1 MFQPI
6 FNRSTSMYT
15 VDEDFVSCVAF
26 LKNINF
32 KICSTV
38 MFRSCGLIA
47 LKKWIKWSFDL
58 DIANFRRDAELCRFC
73 YKRWILENSL
83 FSTFYPQHIIW
94 FLWGAMPYE
103 ALWTKFWLYF
113 ALPIFFIF
121 WKLWVQLK
129 KYETAPNFIQLSLN
143 LTSDCLLISKQN
155 NFMINLWKNW

>member
-1 MFQPI
+1 
-6 FNRSTSMYT
+6 MYT

-73 YKRWILENSL
+73 YKRWIL
-83 FSTFYPQHIIW
+83 
-94 FLWGAMPYE
+94 
-103 ALWTKFWLYF
+103 
-113 ALPIFFIF
+113 
-121 WKLWVQLK
+121 
-129 KYETAPNFIQLSLN
+129 
-143 LTSDCLLISKQN
+143 
-155 NFMINLWKNW
+155 